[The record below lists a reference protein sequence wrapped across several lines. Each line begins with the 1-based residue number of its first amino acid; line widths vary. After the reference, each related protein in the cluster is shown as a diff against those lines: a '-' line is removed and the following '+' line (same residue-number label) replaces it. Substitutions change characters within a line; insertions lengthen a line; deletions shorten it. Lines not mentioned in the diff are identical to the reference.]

1 MSGMITNCENTI
13 DSRDI
18 IARIGYLEEERESL
32 EDDENALAAWDKSDK
47 GEELKSLTSLQD
59 QAAHYSDWDHGATL
73 INENY
78 FETYAQEFAEE
89 IGAID
94 SDVSWP
100 HNCIDWEQA
109 ALELQQD
116 YTAVDFDGTTYY
128 IR

>member
-1 MSGMITNCENTI
+1 MITNCENTI